1 MSRKCIY
8 KFISKQQSDWY
19 RVPEKQKKFSWWAE
33 CSRKD
38 NISFI
43 HNVMTYELYPPTTY
57 KNINDVID
65 TIIQLDVIVGL
76 GI

>member
-1 MSRKCIY
+1 
-8 KFISKQQSDWY
+8 
-19 RVPEKQKKFSWWAE
+19 
-33 CSRKD
+33 
-38 NISFI
+38 
-43 HNVMTYELYPPTTY
+43 MTYELYPPTTY